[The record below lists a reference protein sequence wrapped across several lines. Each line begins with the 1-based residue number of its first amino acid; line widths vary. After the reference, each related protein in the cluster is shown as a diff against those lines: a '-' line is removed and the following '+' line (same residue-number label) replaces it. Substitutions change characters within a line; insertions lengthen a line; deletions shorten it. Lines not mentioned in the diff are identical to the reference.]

1 MQNSAQKSAVLTA
14 SLLAIL
20 LILRP
25 PHAIAQA
32 TVTLVATGSSLPAP
46 LYVQWA
52 DEYHKAHSETQLRYL
67 TASTAESAHRILAGN
82 GDFGGGDAPIPE
94 KQLKDSAHPVL
105 ELPTIVIGIAIVY
118 NLPGAPGEVRL
129 SGPVL
134 AEIYLGKIASWND
147 PQMVKLNP
155 DLKLP
160 NLPISV
166 LHLTEGKGSSYI
178 FSDFLSKVSPEF
190 QAKVGKSVSPKWPV
204 GASFGRPQDM
214 LEHARKTPG
223 AIAYTGFNW
232 ATKSG
237 LGIASIKN
245 AAGEFVRP
253 TVKSIAHAASAF
265 DGKMTDDFRISIV
278 NAPSKESYPI
288 SSFTWL
294 YVPEHAPDPVRGRAV
309 GDFLKWVY
317 IDGQRIAEQQGY
329 TPLPDGVRAKVVAKA
344 ATIR

>member
-1 MQNSAQKSAVLTA
+1 MQNTAGKTAFLTV

-20 LILRP
+20 FVFRSP
-25 PHAIAQA
+25 DAIAQ
-32 TVTLVATGSSLPAP
+32 TTLVATGSSLPAP
-46 LYVQWA
+46 LYVLWG
-52 DEYHKAHSETQLRYL
+52 DEYHKVHSETQLRYL
-67 TASTAESAHRILAGN
+67 TQSTTESINRILAGN

-94 KQLKDSAHPVL
+94 KQLKDAAHPVL
-105 ELPTIVIGIAIVY
+105 ELPSIVIGIAIVY
-118 NLPGAPGEVRL
+118 NLPGVPGEVRL

-147 PQMVKLNP
+147 LHVVKLNP

-160 NLPISV
+160 DLPIKV

-204 GASFGRPQDM
+204 GASFVRPQDL

-232 ATKSG
+232 AAKSA
-237 LGIASIKN
+237 LAIASIRN
-245 AAGEFVRP
+245 PAGEFIRP
-253 TVKSIAHAASAF
+253 TVKSIAEAASAF

-309 GDFLKWVY
+309 ADFLKWVY
-317 IDGQRIAEQQGY
+317 TDGQRIAEEQGY
-329 TPLPDGVRAKVVAKA
+329 TPLPDGARAKVIAKA
-344 ATIR
+344 ATVR